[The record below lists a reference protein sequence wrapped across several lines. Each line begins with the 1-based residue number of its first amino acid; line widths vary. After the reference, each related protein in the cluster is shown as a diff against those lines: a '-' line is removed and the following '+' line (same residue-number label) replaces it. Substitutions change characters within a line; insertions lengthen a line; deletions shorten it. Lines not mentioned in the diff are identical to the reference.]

1 MKIHDFAKQGNIIG
15 VKEQLACGVKID
27 SRDKSSQTPL
37 MCACCSAF
45 ASLEMVQFL
54 VECGAD
60 INAIGGECD
69 YTVLGLA
76 VQSGNIDKIQY
87 LLDAGT
93 DIHYQNPDGYDVL
106 INAMYGR
113 NIQAC
118 ENLVSIVNLLIS
130 RGASVRGIS
139 KYGESALK
147 AAAYE
152 GRFDVVELLLTAGA
166 DSKQLGWTEL
176 MYAVAFGSVEETKRL
191 IDAGADLNAWDSCNR
206 TPWLLSLQVGDI
218 EKAKLL
224 LPSKIDRS
232 KCETYE
238 EPALMYAIRNNNVE
252 LLKWLIKLQFDVEAT
267 DYLGSTPLIIAAF
280 IGATDCVKVLLEA
293 GASASKCDNYDRT
306 AIQSAN
312 NLEIIKML
320 VDAGED
326 LSNINDS
333 MQQILLG
340 FSNIDDISNIS
351 NAQYLK
357 GKHRKFGK
365 TNPEVMKVDFWEAMV
380 RSGVSA
386 WTARDTFNNTDNTE
400 AVWCFQRFGRTI
412 TELPDGRII
421 QIGAEHEDFYDPD
434 FCIYNDIVV
443 HQGDGTFTILGYPKD
458 VFPPTDFHSATLV
471 GKYIYIIGCAGY
483 SDDII
488 YAETPVYRLDCHT
501 FKIEKIETT
510 GEKPGWISRHK
521 AFYQEPSQIYITGG
535 KVSSKLGDTTDY
547 IDSKNDYI
555 LDLKNMDWRRIIK

>member
-1 MKIHDFAKQGNIIG
+1 MFFNTH
-15 VKEQLACGVKID
+15 
-27 SRDKSSQTPL
+27 
-37 MCACCSAF
+37 
-45 ASLEMVQFL
+45 
-54 VECGAD
+54 
-60 INAIGGECD
+60 
-69 YTVLGLA
+69 
-76 VQSGNIDKIQY
+76 
-87 LLDAGT
+87 LL
-93 DIHYQNPDGYDVL
+93 
-106 INAMYGR
+106 
-113 NIQAC
+113 
-118 ENLVSIVNLLIS
+118 S

-191 IDAGADLNAWDSCNR
+191 IDAGAAKEARDSCNR

-224 LPSKIDRS
+224 LPSIVDRS

-252 LLKWLIKLQFDVEAT
+252 LLKWLIELQFDIEAT
-267 DYLGSTPLIIAAF
+267 DYSDSTPLIIAAER
-280 IGATDCVKVLLEA
+280 GATDCVRGLLEA
-293 GASASKCDNYDRT
+293 GADASRRVDYDRT
-306 AIQSAN
+306 AIESAK

-326 LSNINDS
+326 LNDINHE

-340 FSNIDDISNIS
+340 FSNDENISNIS
-351 NAQYLK
+351 QEQYLK
-357 GKHRKFGK
+357 GKHRRFGK

-400 AVWCFQRFGRTI
+400 AVWCFQRFGRT
-412 TELPDGRII
+412 TTLLPDGRII
-421 QIGAEHEDFYDPD
+421 QIGGEHEDYYDVD

-443 HQGDGTFTILGYPKD
+443 HQGNGKFTILGYPKHI
-458 VFPPTDFHSATLV
+458 FPPTDFHSATLV

-483 SDDII
+483 LDERV
-488 YAETPVYRLDCHT
+488 YAETPVYRLHCHT
-501 FKIEKIETT
+501 FKIEKVETT

-535 KVSSKLGDTTDY
+535 KVCSKFGDTTDY
-547 IDSKNDYI
+547 VDSKNDYI
-555 LDLKNMDWRRIIK
+555 LDLNNMHWRQVIK